1 MSLRA
6 QWTVR
11 RGRPVDPALRPCR
24 AAVFD
29 LPAGARVLE
38 LGCCET
44 NFSHWLRR
52 ADPTL
57 RITGVDVNVPAD
69 FSGTFVQKPA
79 ESCDFDPASFEAVI
93 LLGSLEHFGL
103 GFYGDPKNEDAD
115 IETLLKVRDW
125 LVPGGWVY
133 YDVPWT
139 PRAHYVTENRHF
151 RVYSDDTLPNCE
163 GLDAPR
169 AVLCA
174 RGGRTGRRGCGR
186 NSRSC
191 RSGIARGSGEG
202 GMIRVRTNLAAL
214 DHARRNL
221 LTREDLAAVGQM
233 VRQRILERTARG
245 VDVGAPVPGV
255 LTGYAQAKRDDLG
268 SASPVNLMVSG
279 EMLRAITY
287 EVRPSLTGVD
297 LYFAR

>member
-6 QWTVR
+6 QWTYAE
-11 RGRPVDPALRPCR
+11 GDPSILLFDH
-24 AAVFD
+24 AVQRWGLD

-79 ESCDFDPASFEAVI
+79 ESCDFDPSSFEAVI

-139 PRAHYVTENRHF
+139 PRTHYVTDNRHF

-163 GLDAPR
+163 GLTPR
-169 AVLCA
+169 GRFYAHGETNQPQGVRPEQPIVPFWYCA
-174 RGGRTGRRGCGR
+174 RLL
-186 NSRSC
+186 
-191 RSGIARGSGEG
+191 EK
-202 GMIRVRTNLAAL
+202 AA
-214 DHARRNL
+214 
-221 LTREDLAAVGQM
+221 
-233 VRQRILERTARG
+233 
-245 VDVGAPVPGV
+245 
-255 LTGYAQAKRDDLG
+255 
-268 SASPVNLMVSG
+268 
-279 EMLRAITY
+279 
-287 EVRPSLTGVD
+287 
-297 LYFAR
+297 